1 MRRYRLF
8 EKKPNEVPVMMYLS
22 VIMDDEEDLTIGPEE
37 KAAGV
42 LLRWLNERGAT
53 YHIEVNLF
61 EPEIV
66 DLGEFSFFVHSFER
80 QLRQTRN
87 HYDLL
92 IYDDATATLM
102 SLFHEN
108 FVEIVPPE
116 VIAARQAEE
125 KRLEAEAAEIAAQR
139 ERDDAENAKR
149 VAKAE
154 KEQSRRAVTAEKLSW
169 FARWVGIDR

>member
-22 VIMDDEEDLTIGPEE
+22 VIMDDEEDLTIGPDE

-66 DLGEFSFFVHSFER
+66 HFGDAFSSFVHSFER
-80 QLRQTRN
+80 HLRQTRN

-125 KRLEAEAAEIAAQR
+125 KRLEARGGRDRRAARKGRCGECKTRGQSR
-139 ERDDAENAKR
+139 ERTIEA
-149 VAKAE
+149 
-154 KEQSRRAVTAEKLSW
+154 S
-169 FARWVGIDR
+169 GHC